1 MGYRKT
7 ALICLL
13 ACTLIGAKPPSGS
26 VDPQVA
32 YVILTGPGFELRVS
46 NEDGTNLT
54 TLYKSP
60 APIRID
66 LAPRGQHQIAIT
78 DDKALKLLTYGVNG
92 SGAFVTTQ
100 VDTLYTDVSRLY
112 YVDISPNGRLIGFAA
127 DNGQDLMVY
136 DLDQAAGPDNPR
148 KWTTTT
154 YVWDLTWFRTGNSI
168 AYVVPADGV
177 QRYDLYEI
185 TGPGTVPT
193 LIHSERNIDMLD
205 ASRTN
210 SDALVLSYNDV
221 AGNALVGLW
230 EAPTLADPD
239 GGFLQTNL
247 TNRSVAFKGTFNCDD
262 SKLAYGAPDK
272 NGQTVWYIRN
282 LLQNTEKLY
291 TKTPRVNWTQFWP
304 TCN

>member
-1 MGYRKT
+1 MGYSK
-7 ALICLL
+7 AAL
-13 ACTLIGAKPPSGS
+13 ACLVASTLIGAKPPSGS

-32 YVILTGPGFELRVS
+32 YVILTGPGFEVRVS

-60 APIRID
+60 APVRMD
-66 LAPRGQHQIAIT
+66 LAPRGQRQIALT

-92 SGAFVTTQ
+92 SGAFVTTGVQ
-100 VDTLYTDVSRLY
+100 TLYTDATRLY
-112 YVDISPNGRLIGFAA
+112 YVDMSPNGRKITFAA
-127 DNGQDLMVY
+127 NNGQDLMVY
-136 DLDQAAGPDNPR
+136 DLDQAAGPSNPQ
-148 KWTTTT
+148 KWTTTS
-154 YVWDLTWFRTGNSI
+154 YVWDLTWFRNGNAI
-168 AYVVPADGV
+168 AFVVPASST

-185 TGPGTVPT
+185 GGPGETPT

-210 SDALVLSYNDV
+210 ANGLVLSYNDL
-221 AGNALVGLW
+221 AGNALIGLW
-230 EAPTLADPD
+230 EAPTASDPD
-239 GGFLQTNL
+239 GGYLQTNL
-247 TNRSVAFKGTFNCDD
+247 TNRSVAFKGSLNCDD

-282 LLQNTEKLY
+282 LNQNSDRLY

-304 TCN
+304 TC